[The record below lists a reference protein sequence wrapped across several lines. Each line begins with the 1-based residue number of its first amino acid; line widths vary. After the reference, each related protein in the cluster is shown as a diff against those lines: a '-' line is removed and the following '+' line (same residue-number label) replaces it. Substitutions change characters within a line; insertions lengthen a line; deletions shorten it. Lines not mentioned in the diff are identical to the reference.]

1 MRKREFIPYGK
12 HNISEEDIQSV
23 VEVLKSDFITQGPK
37 VKILENLFAKK
48 IEVNYATAVNS
59 ATSGLHLA
67 CLALGLTKGDS
78 IWTSPITFVASANC
92 GLYCDAEVDFVDID
106 LSTGLVSIEALKE
119 KLEIADK
126 KGKLP
131 KIFIPVHLGGGS
143 CDMKSIWELS
153 KKYGFSIVEDASHCI
168 GSKYYDEFVGNCK
181 YSDICVFSLHPV
193 KIITSGEGGLITTK
207 DKELDKHLK
216 MSRSHGITKDKDLFK
231 INNQPQWAYEQQYLG
246 FNYRMSDIHAALGIS
261 QLSRVDEIIK
271 KRHAIR
277 SKYISYFN
285 KCHLNVLSINK
296 KVQSSN
302 HLFIILLKECDDL
315 KNKHKEIFN
324 FMRQENIGVQL
335 HYIPVH
341 NQPYYKAL
349 GFKAN
354 DFPNAE
360 KYAKSAISLPIY
372 PELND
377 EEIRYVS
384 NTLISKIKEVYN

>member
-1 MRKREFIPYGK
+1 MRKENSFLTV
-12 HNISEEDIQSV
+12 NTISVKDIQSV

-37 VKILENLFAKK
+37 VKILENLFAEK
-48 IEVNYATAVNS
+48 IKVNYATAVNS

-92 GLYCDAEVDFVDID
+92 GLYCNAEVDFVDID

-119 KLEIADK
+119 KLEIAIK
-126 KGKLP
+126 KVNY

-143 CDMKSIWELS
+143 CVYEIYMGTFKKIWILNCRRLVTVLDLN
-153 KKYGFSIVEDASHCI
+153 IMMN
-168 GSKYYDEFVGNCK
+168 FVGNCK

-277 SKYISYFN
+277 TKYISYFN
-285 KCHLNVLSINK
+285 RCHLNVLSINK
-296 KVQSSN
+296 GVQSSN

-324 FMRQENIGVQL
+324 FMRQENMEFNYTIFLLIV
-335 HYIPVH
+335 
-341 NQPYYKAL
+341 
-349 GFKAN
+349 
-354 DFPNAE
+354 
-360 KYAKSAISLPIY
+360 SLI
-372 PELND
+372 
-377 EEIRYVS
+377 
-384 NTLISKIKEVYN
+384 IKH